1 MPKILSTATT
11 KLGIMS
17 RNVYQNIPGF
27 WIVPAVQEGPYAHY
41 PAYFCQEDCQANF
54 GDLVLENNLTCCSA
68 EKMAEIISNKV
79 KSEYGTIWLVLDP
92 RKCETTSCR
101 AQQAAIVAIKLDKYG
116 KADMPTRF
124 RNWANNDIPENG
136 TVQSMVFYDETMMK
150 GTYYWSLRDAID
162 AAREIAEDI
171 AKIVKKYCEELEY
184 NEQVRIGEAK
194 KVFDKLHE
202 FLYQREAEQQKAAD
216 EAKKEAETVAKL
228 DAEWNGLSTT
238 DKAIILKQHKASLL
252 TKPTAKRGRPAKT
265 DKKVQPLKVTLKR
278 GRPPKK

>member
-17 RNVYQNIPGF
+17 RNVYSNVTGF
-27 WIVPAVQEGPYAHY
+27 WIVPAVQEGPYTQY
-41 PAYFCQEDCQANF
+41 PAYFCQEDCQTNF

-101 AQQAAIVAIKLDKYG
+101 AQQAAIVAINLDKYG
-116 KADMPTRF
+116 KASMPTRF
-124 RNWANNDIPENG
+124 RNWADNDIPENG

-184 NEQVRIGEAK
+184 NEQVRLDEAK
-194 KVFDKLHE
+194 KVFDKLHA
-202 FLYQREAEQQKAAD
+202 FLGQREAEQQTAAE
-216 EAKKEAETVAKL
+216 EAKKAAEKVAQL
-228 DAEWNGLSTT
+228 DAEWNELSTK

-252 TKPTAKRGRPAKT
+252 TQPTPKRGRPPKT
-265 DKKVQPLKVTLKR
+265 DKKVQPLKVMLR
-278 GRPPKK
+278 QGRPPKK